1 MSAIAPSFAPV
12 ESTTAY
18 PVFFSNPSLWSR
30 LFPHPDSH
38 WKLIGAGEIIFKPN
52 SIVLR
57 GRRRRP
63 FGFTVRQSAEIARAD
78 VFNVVQQRRII
89 RFQVRV
95 PLSTEK
101 SLQIWADD
109 VVSAEEIAALLPRE
123 RTFALAES

>member
-1 MSAIAPSFAPV
+1 M
-12 ESTTAY
+12 
-18 PVFFSNPSLWSR
+18 
-30 LFPHPDSH
+30 
-38 WKLIGAGEIIFKPN
+38 GAGEIVFKPY

-63 FGFTVRQSAEIARAD
+63 FGFTVRHSAEIARVD
-78 VFNVVQQRRII
+78 VFNVVQHRRIV

-109 VVSAEEIAALLPRE
+109 IVSAEEIAALLPQE
-123 RTFALAES
+123 RTFVLAES